1 MLNRARF
8 TSEKSTRRALASVR
22 AKSVRRAASAALG
35 VFLALGSEINE
46 IKFVAANA
54 PEKSRSFATQ
64 RQESRRG
71 APQRRSSQ
79 PERLQRLSSATS
91 SSLKSDELERE
102 LAQIEFQFQEARKIG
117 SERLDRL
124 TAQIDVLLATAR
136 RLAERPAAN
145 SELAKRA
152 ETLVAQL
159 QSFQRF
165 INDSSDFFQRLAK
178 LDAASL
184 DVEETR
190 SFFALF
196 LAESAPTGALTSP
209 FGDVSNA
216 TVPDGALASDAS
228 TPTTSRL
235 STLIERNYVASPSR
249 STRFKRL
256 KFGTLSSKRTA
267 PNSNVFTSTRQP
279 PKTRLIL
286 SRKSINGKD
295 FPKNFKRSDDAPSN
309 GGSRR

>member
-8 TSEKSTRRALASVR
+8 PSEKSTRRALASVR
-22 AKSVRRAASAALG
+22 AKSARRAASAALG

-64 RQESRRG
+64 RQDSRRG
-71 APQRRSSQ
+71 AAQLRSSQ
-79 PERLQRLSSATS
+79 PERLQRLPSKTS
-91 SSLKSDELERE
+91 SPLKSDELERE

-124 TAQIDVLLATAR
+124 TAQIDVLLDAAR

-145 SELAKRA
+145 SELAKRS

-159 QSFQRF
+159 NAFQRF
-165 INDSSDFFQRLAK
+165 IDDSSVFFQRLAM

-190 SFFALF
+190 AF
-196 LAESAPTGALTSP
+196 
-209 FGDVSNA
+209 
-216 TVPDGALASDAS
+216 
-228 TPTTSRL
+228 
-235 STLIERNYVASPSR
+235 VAS
-249 STRFKRL
+249 F
-256 KFGTLSSKRTA
+256 
-267 PNSNVFTSTRQP
+267 
-279 PKTRLIL
+279 
-286 SRKSINGKD
+286 
-295 FPKNFKRSDDAPSN
+295 
-309 GGSRR
+309 